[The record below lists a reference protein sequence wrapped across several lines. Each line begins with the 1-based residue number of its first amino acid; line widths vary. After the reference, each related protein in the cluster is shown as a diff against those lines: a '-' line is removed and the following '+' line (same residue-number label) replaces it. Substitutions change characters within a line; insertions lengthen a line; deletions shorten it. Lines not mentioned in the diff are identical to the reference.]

1 MYRFAPAHTE
11 PATFREPTFYLQRS
25 RQAAKLMRYY
35 WDTTLHCVPPA
46 TILAAMADAGF
57 AEPRRDV
64 EAAIFS
70 EYTAR
75 A

>member
-1 MYRFAPAHTE
+1 
-11 PATFREPTFYLQRS
+11 
-25 RQAAKLMRYY
+25 MRYY

-46 TILAAMADAGF
+46 TILAAMTDAGL
-57 AEPRRDV
+57 AGPRRDV
-64 EAAIFS
+64 EAVIFS